1 MITTKDICE
10 HGSGNIVQWLD
21 DNHIEYSWA
30 KEFEYSW
37 AKEFDP
43 SKQTLVLEWAIMSG
57 GSDSIAIIISKNDY
71 MRFKLAF

>member
-10 HGSGNIVQWLD
+10 HGSGNIVQWLEG
-21 DNHIEYSWA
+21 NHIEYSWV
-30 KEFEYSW
+30 KEY
-37 AKEFDP
+37 DP
-43 SKQTLVLEWAIMSG
+43 SNDNDSMLLEWEVMLG